1 MAMNS
6 LLRALGFGSREEE
19 VDDLADCPSALP
31 KQLPKIG
38 TEQTSVTNRPEQ
50 DNAAEYQAA
59 ADTATATD
67 SVNATPA
74 DDEDAFPLTIFDS
87 LLDVFNEAQ
96 PDFIRKCLDVDA
108 QRRYLYHS
116 VDASLQNYIMRIK
129 EDAARAVEHE
139 HDNEH
144 RRMAEEIDALREQ
157 LKESGKAADDL
168 KALRISSDRQKRTFT
183 ERIRDLEQ
191 QLATAMAEK
200 EQYDLEVKSLM
211 NKLKVSQ
218 VQQAEVQEL
227 EDMRARLDE
236 ANKQITAMNAANAMR
251 EVGDANSRRETETL
265 RKRIGDLSA
274 ELDLTKDELATKNTQ
289 LEAANAELTTTKSAL
304 STAQNEATTAK
315 AELTSANTEL
325 AKAQAELEAAK
336 TELESSKA
344 ELEAAKADFAA
355 QLEAAKAEPKASTA
369 DVLQLQNRLAEAEA
383 TMKAAEKRL
392 VDAETRSRELQ
403 VRLDEANDKLKNA
416 TAPAMPFDTIAAS
429 ATHVELPAD
438 NVEALS
444 LPGVDDVVPEKVEPA
459 PRKRRGRPKKD
470 LPRISAIDESM
481 DSTEW
486 FVATPP
492 EGVNM
497 KVSTVTDA
505 EFGYQ
510 APPRKPQPPV
520 NDAQMV
526 LF

>member
-38 TEQTSVTNRPEQ
+38 TEQTPVSNSQETIET
-50 DNAAEYQAA
+50 AECQPA
-59 ADTATATD
+59 ADASSTNVDTL
-67 SVNATPA
+67 SPV
-74 DDEDAFPLTIFDS
+74 DEDSFPLTIFDS

-116 VDASLQNYIMRIK
+116 VDASLQSYIMRVK
-129 EDAARAVEHE
+129 DDAARAVEHE

-144 RRMAEEIDALREQ
+144 RRMVEEIDSLREQ
-157 LKESGKAADDL
+157 LKESGKAADEL
-168 KALRISSDRQKRTFT
+168 KNLRVSADRQKRTFT
-183 ERIRDLEQ
+183 ERVRELEQ

-218 VQQAEVQEL
+218 VQQSEL
-227 EDMRARLDE
+227 KELDDMRARLDD

-251 EVGDANSRRETETL
+251 EAGDANSRREMETL
-265 RKRIGDLSA
+265 RKRVEDLSA
-274 ELDLTKDELATKNTQ
+274 ELDLTKDELAAKNAQ
-289 LEAANAELTTTKSAL
+289 LET
-304 STAQNEATTAK
+304 
-315 AELTSANTEL
+315 
-325 AKAQAELEAAK
+325 AKAQAE
-336 TELESSKA
+336 
-344 ELEAAKADFAA
+344 
-355 QLEAAKAEPKASTA
+355 PKAPVV

-383 TMKAAEKRL
+383 TMRAAEKRV
-392 VDAETRSRELQ
+392 VDAESHARELQ
-403 VRLDEANDKLKNA
+403 VRLDEAEEKLKND
-416 TAPAMPFDTIAAS
+416 TAAAPFGAIAAS
-429 ATHVELPAD
+429 ATRVELPGD
-438 NVEALS
+438 NAEAIS
-444 LPGVDDVVPEKVEPA
+444 LPGVDDVISEQEQPAAAA
-459 PRKRRGRPKKD
+459 PRKRRRRPKKD

-486 FVATPP
+486 LVSTPP

-497 KVSTVTDA
+497 KVSTVSDA